1 MAVAPRLMRLSPRLQ
16 EVVDLVGGE
25 GLSYDAA
32 ARRMGLS
39 VRTVEEYAAEI
50 RTMAGLR
57 CNPRSALFLLYRA
70 DGHPIEGRG
79 P

>member
-1 MAVAPRLMRLSPRLQ
+1 MKLSPRLQ
-16 EVVDLVGGE
+16 QVVDLVGGE

-39 VRTVEEYAAEI
+39 VRTVEEYAAEV
-50 RTMAGLR
+50 RALAGMP
-57 CNPRSALFLLYRA
+57 CNPRSALFLLYRDQA
-70 DGHPIEGRG
+70 RQPGRDAT